1 RMEIAY
7 HERRRL
13 ERFMSEEA
21 IAAIRKESHDLTFF
35 RSQKVEKTILF
46 SHIRDFNA
54 LVTSLEPDMLISM
67 LNHFFSSM
75 EAPIKNSGGQIDK
88 YIGDAIMAVFS
99 DDGAEPAEKRAAR
112 AAVEMM
118 QRLGEFN
125 SGFIK
130 TNGLQTIKIG
140 IGISTGTVISG
151 KIGSNDSRQDF
162 TVIGDRVNF
171 AARLESITHKLPES
185 GIFIDH
191 ATFVRCESSSIE
203 EGEVIVKGKTFA
215 EKIYRVI
222 ANG

>member
-1 RMEIAY
+1 
-7 HERRRL
+7 ERRRL

-35 RSQKVEKTILF
+35 RSQKSEKTILF
-46 SHIRDFNA
+46 SHIRDFHA
-54 LVTSLEPDMLISM
+54 LVNNLEPNMLISL

-75 EAPIKNSGGQIDK
+75 EEPIKNSGGQIDK

-99 DDGAEPAEKRAAR
+99 DDRPESAEKRATR
-112 AAVEMM
+112 AAMEML
-118 QRLGEFN
+118 QKLEEFN

-130 TNGLQTIKIG
+130 TNGLQTVKVG
-140 IGISTGTVISG
+140 IGISTGPVISG

-171 AARLESITHKLPES
+171 AARLEALTHKLPES

-191 ATFVRCESSSIE
+191 ATFCHCESLTIE
-203 EGEVIVKGKTFA
+203 EGEVRVKGKTFA

-222 ANG
+222 VNG